1 MAAVVTQRCR
11 CQYCGREIPKN
22 IALHERN
29 CPRNPDVFE
38 RLRAFMR
45 EWAENGA
52 GPSVG
57 MFNELAR
64 GEGLPFGARIIDTFG
79 TWGDFV
85 RACGL
90 EHRPYTR
97 GRGFAAREFDPEH
110 MPGSVMADDFRWH
123 DPSVL
128 RCEPA
133 RIPVRAWHPH
143 EKRYVE
149 IGVQGVWRVR

>member
-1 MAAVVTQRCR
+1 MTQRCR

-22 IALHERN
+22 IALHERS
-29 CPRNPDVFE
+29 CPRRPEVFE
-38 RLRAFMR
+38 RLRAFMW
-45 EWAENGA
+45 EWAEDGA
-52 GPSVG
+52 GLSVG
-57 MFNELAR
+57 TYNELVR
-64 GEGLPFGARIIDTFG
+64 GEGLPFSALIIKTFG
-79 TWGDFV
+79 TWGDFL

-90 EHRPYTR
+90 EHRPRTYV
-97 GRGFAAREFDPEH
+97 GEMVPEH
-110 MPGSVMADDFRWH
+110 MPGSIMADDFRWH

-143 EKRYVE
+143 EKRYVD